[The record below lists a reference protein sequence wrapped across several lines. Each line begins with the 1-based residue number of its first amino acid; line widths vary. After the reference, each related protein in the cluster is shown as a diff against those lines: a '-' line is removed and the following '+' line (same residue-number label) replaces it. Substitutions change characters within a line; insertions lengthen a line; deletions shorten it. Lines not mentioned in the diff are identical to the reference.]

1 MYEDSPYLTKNSNS
15 PLMQM
20 PGNFLT
26 LTSDLKTD
34 FDYDFS
40 AEGNF
45 ASGGHVTISNYLS
58 WNLNFE
64 S

>member
-45 ASGGHVTISNYLS
+45 ASGGHVTKIWSHC
-58 WNLNFE
+58 
-64 S
+64 